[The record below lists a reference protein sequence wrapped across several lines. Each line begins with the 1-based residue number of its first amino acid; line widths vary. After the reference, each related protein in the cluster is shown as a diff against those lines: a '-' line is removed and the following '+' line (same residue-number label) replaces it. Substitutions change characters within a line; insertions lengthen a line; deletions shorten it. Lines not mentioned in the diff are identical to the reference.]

1 MRLVSWHCP
10 HSFMLNAISQ
20 LWSCCVY
27 YSLAFDNN
35 NISRPRLYHI
45 MRPRTHLHQNGW
57 PGQDQ
62 SVVSWSQHYSS
73 SVTQQYNGNNISLP
87 RSVAQRAIRGP
98 LEGTKEI
105 FCHPEDRPKSNNNNC
120 TFAGHSSMV
129 VKPSYLFGSCV
140 LMERVIPFNW
150 APIAHSDN

>member
-1 MRLVSWHCP
+1 
-10 HSFMLNAISQ
+10 
-20 LWSCCVY
+20 
-27 YSLAFDNN
+27 
-35 NISRPRLYHI
+35 

-62 SVVSWSQHYSS
+62 SVVSWSQHYS

-105 FCHPEDRPKSNNNNC
+105 FCHPSHP
-120 TFAGHSSMV
+120 GQ
-129 VKPSYLFGSCV
+129 
-140 LMERVIPFNW
+140 RVIIIIVRLLG
-150 APIAHSDN
+150 IARWSLNPRISLAVVF

>member
-1 MRLVSWHCP
+1 
-10 HSFMLNAISQ
+10 
-20 LWSCCVY
+20 
-27 YSLAFDNN
+27 
-35 NISRPRLYHI
+35 

-62 SVVSWSQHYSS
+62 SVVSRSQHYS

-105 FCHPEDRPKSNNNNC
+105 FCHPSHP
-120 TFAGHSSMV
+120 GQ
-129 VKPSYLFGSCV
+129 
-140 LMERVIPFNW
+140 RVIIIIVRLLG
-150 APIAHSDN
+150 IARWSLNPRISLAVVF